1 MGVLGGSRASS
12 PDSPSGTSMISDVG
26 TVLPP
31 YTTLPWCGTD
41 GRSIPSARVSLVTAF
56 SRRDQQ
62 KGRLCS
68 FIPSQIRHQI
78 WTTGD
83 SAPGAFPRKTQ
94 TRGQR
99 KQNNLIDRIS
109 RRILASDQWIQSM
122 TRPGR
127 TWTIRAVNP
136 RSFRIR
142 SPLSSI
148 ESPQAAR
155 ATEPPNTDLAPENR
169 PSGREAEDRSPLDV
183 TFAVGQGR
191 EGRWGRRKR
200 GRCLKAKAK
209 KELRSPGGHKPKLGN
224 RGLASGSHGQVGQH
238 LCSACHFS
246 SVSGR
251 HGCNA
256 QTRDAIAYSGWGTV
270 VLGST
275 R

>member
-1 MGVLGGSRASS
+1 MRGLR
-12 PDSPSGTSMISDVG
+12 T
-26 TVLPP
+26 
-31 YTTLPWCGTD
+31 Y
-41 GRSIPSARVSLVTAF
+41 
-56 SRRDQQ
+56 
-62 KGRLCS
+62 S

-155 ATEPPNTDLAPENR
+155 ATEPPNTDLAPL
-169 PSGREAEDRSPLDV
+169 PGSGESAFWARGGGSFTPRRDLCGGPRERGS
-183 TFAVGQGR
+183 VG
-191 EGRWGRRKR
+191 
-200 GRCLKAKAK
+200 
-209 KELRSPGGHKPKLGN
+209 
-224 RGLASGSHGQVGQH
+224 
-238 LCSACHFS
+238 
-246 SVSGR
+246 
-251 HGCNA
+251 
-256 QTRDAIAYSGWGTV
+256 
-270 VLGST
+270 
-275 R
+275 